1 MKHLLIYAENENK
14 PENNNK
20 TICVTTTLRRDLYD
34 KMKVLTALKGGTYA
48 GYLRNLVE
56 KDLSRFDD
64 DFFKKLKEVL
74 RELEK

>member
-14 PENNNK
+14 PEDNNK
-20 TICVTTTLRRDLYD
+20 TICVTTTLKKDLYD
-34 KMKVLTALKGGTYA
+34 KMKVLTELKGGTYA
-48 GYLRNLVE
+48 GYLRSLVE

-74 RELEK
+74 EELEK